1 MGWGAHGFN
10 AISVQLKLQLPTGT
24 ELGNILMVQLNA
36 SCSLLPII
44 SELKLL
50 IYFST
55 PEIAHCYCSVLW
67 RSEWYLERR
76 GGRDLLQLSVSVCT
90 VVPARAGEGKF

>member
-1 MGWGAHGFN
+1 MLLNNSYLTTFVIIVLIVH
-10 AISVQLKLQLPTGT
+10 I
-24 ELGNILMVQLNA
+24 NILMAQLNA
-36 SCSLLPII
+36 SCSLLPIS

-90 VVPARAGEGKF
+90 VVPARPGEGKF